1 MGEAMAW
8 TQAEI
13 DALKT
18 AIAKGEKQVT
28 FADRSVTYRSLDEM
42 LTALQLMEAE
52 VAADAGTSRP
62 RQYGVVSRKAL

>member
-8 TQAEI
+8 TAAEI
-13 DALKT
+13 ETLKT

-42 LTALQLMEAE
+42 LTALQLMQAE
-52 VAADAGTSRP
+52 VAAAAGTPRP